1 MDKFDISSYNK
12 GRKHAICKEIFN
24 HSYFWFLIC
33 NYKLALFYLKRLLLS
48 VQGHIYSTSSAK
60 LKLYR
65 FGVYS
70 TVFVSSKPTGISS
83 HQAFIMLKQSFKIDY
98 FESLQGRA
106 PPSLLASCGLVPFVR
121 SCRGWKYL
129 ASHCTL
135 LRKMFNILVQN
146 TIRELF
152 TMVSI
157 TISLQ
162 NHQKTKSLTTEITK

>member
-1 MDKFDISSYNK
+1 M
-12 GRKHAICKEIFN
+12 
-24 HSYFWFLIC
+24 
-33 NYKLALFYLKRLLLS
+33 
-48 VQGHIYSTSSAK
+48 QGQVFSTSSAE
-60 LKLYR
+60 LKLYT
-65 FGVYS
+65 FGIYS

-83 HQAFIMLKQSFKIDY
+83 HQAFIMLKQSFKMDY

-157 TISLQ
+157 TISVQ
-162 NHQKTKSLTTEITK
+162 NCQKNQGSYNRDNKIARKTKIYSTLDLENFCGNMWFVLADTMLLV

>member
-1 MDKFDISSYNK
+1 MQ
-12 GRKHAICKEIFN
+12 EQ
-24 HSYFWFLIC
+24 
-33 NYKLALFYLKRLLLS
+33 
-48 VQGHIYSTSSAK
+48 VYSTSSAE

-65 FGVYS
+65 FGIYS

-83 HQAFIMLKQSFKIDY
+83 HQAFIMLKQSFKMDY

-106 PPSLLASCGLVPFVR
+106 SPSLLASCGLVPFVR

-157 TISLQ
+157 TISVQ
-162 NHQKTKSLTTEITK
+162 NCQKNQGSYNRDNKIARKTKIYSTLGLENFCGNLWLMLADIMLLV